1 MFDVGFLEL
10 IVIFVI
16 GLLILGPERLTS
28 VARTLGLWLGRA
40 QRMFETVKAEVS
52 REIAAEELK
61 KSLEKQAA
69 TPGLYDIV
77 EETKTSLEEL
87 NKDIIAEDPVEAVP
101 RSKPKPPAS
110 DSTQPSAVSAPKAE
124 HPPQQKDQ
132 NGAQA

>member
-16 GLLILGPERLTS
+16 GLLVLGPERLPR

-69 TPGLYDIV
+69 TPALYDIV
-77 EETKTSLEEL
+77 EETKAGLEEL
-87 NKDIIAEDPVEAVP
+87 NKDIAADPVEAVP
-101 RSKPKPPAS
+101 RSKPKPPTPDA
-110 DSTQPSAVSAPKAE
+110 AK
-124 HPPQQKDQ
+124 PPQHKDQ